1 MSPAPL
7 PARTPP
13 APEHPAPQAD
23 TGAPTEDDHATTDPV
38 RCTATP
44 GRSLR
49 CRFGRLTARTAAAVG
64 AAHRAGVPF

>member
-13 APEHPAPQAD
+13 APARAEVDASS
-23 TGAPTEDDHATTDPV
+23 ENDHAGDGPA
-38 RCTATP
+38 RCPATP

-49 CRFGRLTARTAAAVG
+49 CRFGRLAARTAAVVG

>member
-7 PARTPP
+7 PARTPAVTEQP
-13 APEHPAPQAD
+13 AALPGIDAPGPAR
-23 TGAPTEDDHATTDPV
+23 DDPA
-38 RCTATP
+38 RCAATP

-49 CRFGRLTARTAAAVG
+49 CRFGRFAARTAAAVG